1 MVLQSGKKFRGVRQR
16 HWGSWVSE
24 IRHPLLKR
32 RVWLGTFKTA
42 EEAARAYDKAA
53 IVLGGHT
60 AKTNF
65 PVTTTTATNE
75 DTSAVESLNS
85 LSSHLNAKLRKP
97 CKSLS
102 PSLTCLRLD
111 PQNSHIGVWQ
121 KRFTGGRSNSSWVM
135 TMELEGHPCKA
146 KSSTS
151 MDNAQQATDGI
162 NEEERMALQMVE
174 ELLFNHN

>member
-1 MVLQSGKKFRGVRQR
+1 VHGFLKNLCVR
-16 HWGSWVSE
+16 
-24 IRHPLLKR
+24 KR
-32 RVWLGTFKTA
+32 RLWLGTFKTA
-42 EEAARAYDKAA
+42 EEAARAYDEAA
-53 IVLGGHT
+53 ILLGGRT

-65 PVTTTTATNE
+65 PVTNK
-75 DTSAVESLNS
+75 DTSTTEPSNAW
-85 LSSHLNAKLRKP
+85 SSHLNAKLRKP
-97 CKSLS
+97 CKSLT

-121 KRFTGGRSNSSWVM
+121 KRFTGGQSNSGWVM
-135 TMELEGHPCKA
+135 TVELEGHPGKP

-151 MDNAQQATDGI
+151 VEDAQQGKDGI